1 MNLPDTKQLKKIVQL
16 CRSQGIKVFELGELR
31 ITLTDEAPAKRTRA
45 QYTDNTPKTSI
56 QKDTVPDAGLSEEE
70 LLFYSAG
77 GPPDLTGMQ

>member
-1 MNLPDTKQLKKIVQL
+1 MELPNIKELKKIIAL
-16 CRSQGIKVFELGELR
+16 CRAQGIKVFELGELR

-56 QKDTVPDAGLSEEE
+56 QKDTVPDDGLSEEE
-70 LLFYSAG
+70 LLFYSSG